1 MGRQFG
7 AIRKLPS
14 GNFQASYVAPGI
26 GRVTAP
32 ITFARR
38 DQADTWLAAQRVDLA
53 RETWKAPSVGSISLR
68 LYAVPWLSQRTN
80 LKPRTADLYQ
90 RLLNLHVLPELG
102 DRPLKGL
109 TPAVVRAWHSDLG
122 STTGPT
128 AQAQSYRL
136 LRTILNQ
143 AVRDGEIPSNPCQIV
158 GAGSTHT
165 AERPAP
171 TLTQVHQLADLVPA
185 RYQALVLV
193 AAYGGL
199 RFGELTALTRADVVL
214 REDRLP
220 VLRVRKSMSRLD
232 GKWLV
237 GSPKSDAGMR
247 NVALPTFLGPILTE
261 HLANHVRAGDA
272 ALVFATRSG
281 RPLHNANWTSTFKRA
296 KTQIGL
302 DDCHFHDLR
311 HAAATAAVQSGA
323 TLKDTMARLG
333 HASPRAAMIYQH
345 TAPDRDE
352 GIAHALDVVARG
364 AQQGKAIPLNQE
376 AGSQP
381 GSEASAG

>member
-1 MGRQFG
+1 M
-7 AIRKLPS
+7 
-14 GNFQASYVAPGI
+14 
-26 GRVTAP
+26 
-32 ITFARR
+32 
-38 DQADTWLAAQRVDLA
+38 
-53 RETWKAPSVGSISLR
+53 
-68 LYAVPWLSQRTN
+68 
-80 LKPRTADLYQ
+80 
-90 RLLNLHVLPELG
+90 
-102 DRPLKGL
+102 
-109 TPAVVRAWHSDLG
+109 VRAWHSDLG

-143 AVRDGEIPSNPCQIV
+143 AMRDGEIPSNPCQIV
-158 GAGSTHT
+158 GAGSTQT
-165 AERPAP
+165 AERPVP

-185 RYQALVLV
+185 RYEALVLV

-199 RFGELTALTRADVVL
+199 RFGELTALTRADVIL
-214 REDRLP
+214 REDKLP
-220 VLRVRKSMSRLD
+220 VLRVRKSMSRLN

-261 HLANHVRAGDA
+261 HLETQVRAGDA

-281 RPLHNANWTSTFKRA
+281 RPLHNGNWTSTFKRA

-333 HASPRAAMIYQH
+333 HASPRATMIYQH

-352 GIAHALDVVARG
+352 GIAHALDVVARE
-364 AQQGKAIPLNQE
+364 AQQGKAIPLNKE
-376 AGSQP
+376 GGSQP
-381 GSEASAG
+381 GSEVSAG